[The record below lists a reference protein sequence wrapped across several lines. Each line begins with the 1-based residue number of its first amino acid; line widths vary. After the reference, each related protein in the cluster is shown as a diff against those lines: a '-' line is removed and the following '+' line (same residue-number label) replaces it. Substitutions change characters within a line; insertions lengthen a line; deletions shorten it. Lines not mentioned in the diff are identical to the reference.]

1 MNALTR
7 LPRRAPL
14 GRGLSLLPALLLL
27 LVLVPAVEARQ
38 QAIDEEYTRLIH
50 EFTTEEFFL
59 TPLVDHLPASA
70 TVPTPLE
77 FNGYIA
83 GARDILTYSED
94 VYAYMRAVAEASPR
108 VEVRTIGTSE
118 EGREI
123 ILVLVSNEETLA
135 EVDRHAELMG
145 RLADPRGLSEAEAA
159 RIISEVKPMYWA
171 TGAIHSGETG
181 SPEMLMELVYRLAVD
196 EGEHIRTIRD
206 NMIVMI
212 TPVVEP
218 DGRNKVVDVHMA
230 PRVNPGGI
238 NPTRTLYWGQYVYHS
253 NNRDGMGL
261 SLNLSRAVTST
272 YLQYHPIVVH
282 DLHESATYLY
292 TSTGRGPYNA
302 WLDPMTISEWNRL
315 AHREVKEMGA
325 FGVPGVYTHD
335 FYDGWTPNY
344 MFWVAHIHN
353 SIGRF
358 YETQA
363 ARNASDYV
371 LRSNQNRTWD
381 RPNIPLREVVWSI
394 RNNTNLMQSALLIA
408 LEEVAAN
415 REEYV
420 GNFWTKSKRSIAK
433 ARMEGPAAYVLPGDD
448 PRAGQ
453 QARLLQVL
461 QRHGME
467 VHRTSAPATV
477 GGETFPAGSYVVR
490 MDQPYSRGADM
501 LLDRQYY
508 SPNDPRPYDDVG
520 WTFGPL
526 YNAKT
531 VRVVDTAILDA
542 PMSLVAE
549 MVHPAGGVV
558 EEEAG
563 ATEAYLVN
571 YNADNN
577 LTAFRFAHPE
587 LRIEAAQRP
596 FEAAG
601 QEYRAGSFIVRTG
614 DNGRDLGRTLDE
626 AGREFGF
633 TARAVTTLPSV
644 PTHEVAVPR
653 IAVMHTWLSTQNE
666 GWLRIGLDEY
676 GVPYDYISV
685 HVVRDT
691 PELIDQYDVIIFG
704 PSTANAMQLLNGV
717 QGPRPIPW
725 EATEHTPNIGRQA
738 SSPDIRGGLE
748 LQGVMNL
755 QRFVEAGGT
764 LVTLTNSA
772 ALPIHFG
779 IASGVSTREASGLWA
794 PGGVFRTELSDSS
807 SPLAWGYDD
816 GLGVYFNQGQSP
828 ILNDGRGRPGV
839 STPSQPDGSTTA
851 RRSSRGGWDDQDQ
864 AQAQG
869 QDWGQASMARWRE
882 AQQEA
887 QRAAAERRAAALEG
901 EPDDD
906 DEVDSQA
913 PTVRTVFRFHRDP
926 RQLLISG
933 GLVSGNQLTGSPA
946 LVDVKVGEGHVIMFS
961 FNPFWRS
968 GTLGSYAL
976 VFNALLHHGN
986 LDITPAVTDDDSD
999 DSL

>member
-1 MNALTR
+1 MRALIRTLRSPAAAGAVR
-7 LPRRAPL
+7 LA
-14 GRGLSLLPALLLL
+14 PALALL
-27 LVLVPAVEARQ
+27 LVLSPLALDARQ

-59 TPLVDHLPASA
+59 TPLVDHLPASS
-70 TVPTPLE
+70 TVPTPLD
-77 FNGYIA
+77 FHGYIS
-83 GARDILTYSED
+83 GTRDVLTYAED
-94 VYAYMRAVAEASPR
+94 VYAYMRAVAAASPR

-123 ILVLVSNEETLA
+123 ILVLVSDEATIR

-145 RLADPRGLSEAEAA
+145 RLADPRGVSEAEAA

-212 TPVVEP
+212 TPVIEP

-230 PRVNPGGI
+230 PRVNPDGI
-238 NPTRTLYWGQYVYHS
+238 NPTRTLFWGKYVYHS

-261 SLNLSRAVTST
+261 SLNLSRAVTET

-344 MFWVAHIHN
+344 MFWVAHVHN

-381 RPNIPLREVVWSI
+381 RPNVPLREVVWSI

-408 LEEVAAN
+408 LNEVAAN
-415 REEYV
+415 RDEYLT
-420 GNFWTKSKRSIAK
+420 NFWTKSKRSVAK
-433 ARMEGPAAYVLPGDD
+433 ARMEGPAAYVLPSDD

-461 QRHGME
+461 QQHGME
-467 VHRTSAPATV
+467 VHRTTAATTV
-477 GGETFPAGSYVVR
+477 EGQSVPAGSYVVR

-501 LLDRQYY
+501 FLDRQYY
-508 SPNDPRPYDDVG
+508 NPDDPRPYDDVG

-531 VRVVDTAILDA
+531 VRIEDVALLET
-542 PMSLVAE
+542 PMTLVSE
-549 MVHPAGGVV
+549 RVHPAGGVV
-558 EEEAG
+558 EDDSD
-563 ATEAYLVN
+563 ATQAYLIE
-571 YNADNN
+571 YHADNN
-577 LTAFRFAHPE
+577 LTAFRFAHE
-587 LRIEAAQRP
+587 NLTINAAQQS
-596 FEAAG
+596 FQAAG
-601 QEYRAGSFIVRTG
+601 RSFRPGSFIVPTDG
-614 DNGRDLGRTLDE
+614 NPNDLGRILDE
-626 AGREFGF
+626 AGREYGF
-633 TARAVTTLPSV
+633 TARAVTSAPSV
-644 PTHEVAVPR
+644 STHPVAVPR
-653 IAVMHTWLSTQNE
+653 VAVMHTWLSTQNE

-676 GVPYDYISV
+676 GVPFDYISV

-691 PELIDQYDVIIFG
+691 PNLIDLYDVILFG
-704 PSTANAMQLLNGV
+704 PSTSNAMQLLNGV
-717 QGPRPIPW
+717 GGSQPIPW

-764 LVTLTNSA
+764 LVTLTNSS

-779 IASGVSTREASGLWA
+779 LASGVSTRDTPGLWA

-828 ILNDGRGRPGV
+828 VFNDGRGRPGV
-839 STPSQPDGSTTA
+839 GTPSQPDGSTTG

-869 QDWGQASMARWRE
+869 RDWGQQSMAAWRQ
-882 AQQEA
+882 AQQQA
-887 QRAAAERRAAALEG
+887 QQAAAARARDEAPGDL
-901 EPDDD
+901 DDD
-906 DEVDSQA
+906 DEASSA

-933 GLVSGNQLTGSPA
+933 GLVAGNQLTGSPA
-946 LVDVKVGEGHVIMFS
+946 LIDVKLGEGHIVMFS

-986 LDITPAVTDDDSD
+986 LDITPTVTNDDG
-999 DSL
+999 